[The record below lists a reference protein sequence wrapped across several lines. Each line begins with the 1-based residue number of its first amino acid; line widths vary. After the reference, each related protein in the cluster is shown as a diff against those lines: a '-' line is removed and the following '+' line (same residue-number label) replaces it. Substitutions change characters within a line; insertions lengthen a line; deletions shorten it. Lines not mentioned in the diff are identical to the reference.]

1 MSSWEDDNY
10 DPPAL
15 GNPPREAWDEETKP
29 APPDNWEKGPEP
41 SETKSEQTE
50 KPTEIKNEPKKPKK
64 KVISARVVKTKEET
78 PLADDEKDIGIED
91 PLAEKLR
98 LERKQKESDM
108 KLTREVF
115 DGVSEAPSSTITLE
129 AYKPVDDKEFEKFA
143 DALAAKITQF
153 DQSFHYLTFLKSLLK
168 KSVANLKSDD
178 TKDLIAHLTVIQNE
192 KLQKEK
198 EKKKKKSSSKKN
210 LSVKDDPQEE
220 DVVYDEYD
228 FM

>member
-1 MSSWEDDNY
+1 MSSWEDDDYN
-10 DPPAL
+10 PPAL
-15 GNPPREAWDEETKP
+15 GNTGDTTPQNWDDEKP
-29 APPDNWEKGPEP
+29 KKVANENLEKGSEP
-41 SETKSEQTE
+41 KLEQAE
-50 KPTEIKNEPKKPKK
+50 KPTEIKNELKKPKK
-64 KVISARVVKTKEET
+64 KVAKIIKTKEET
-78 PLADDEKDIGIED
+78 PLPDDEKDIGIED

-115 DGVSEAPSSTITLE
+115 DGVTEVPSSITTLE
-129 AYKPVDDKEFEKFA
+129 AYKPVDDKEFEKFS

-178 TKDLIAHLTVIQNE
+178 TKDLIAHLTVLQNE

-198 EKKKKKSSSKKN
+198 DKKKKKSSSKKN
-210 LSVKDDPQEE
+210 LAVKDDPQEE

>member
-1 MSSWEDDNY
+1 
-10 DPPAL
+10 
-15 GNPPREAWDEETKP
+15 
-29 APPDNWEKGPEP
+29 
-41 SETKSEQTE
+41 
-50 KPTEIKNEPKKPKK
+50 
-64 KVISARVVKTKEET
+64 
-78 PLADDEKDIGIED
+78 
-91 PLAEKLR
+91 LAEKLR